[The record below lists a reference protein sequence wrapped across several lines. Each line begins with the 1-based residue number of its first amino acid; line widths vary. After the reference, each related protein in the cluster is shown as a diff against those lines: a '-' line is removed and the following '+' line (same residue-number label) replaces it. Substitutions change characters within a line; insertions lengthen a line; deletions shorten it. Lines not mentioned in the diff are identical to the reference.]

1 MNIWHNF
8 FMNVFTKEEHSM
20 IEENNIVGKF
30 DRYNIVTKDEN
41 YLTMFEIKGVS
52 YSSKND
58 EEILDYL
65 KVRNNF
71 FKSIDSMFNISIFQK
86 RSKIDL
92 EYKFDSKNIY
102 AREMLEEYN
111 KSNQSKTYGNKY
123 YIAISTR
130 NKNIK
135 NFFQKKKDLMT
146 TSRANDNNLIYLNS
160 KLNDLS
166 ETLLKALSKYN
177 IKRMTSSEV
186 LNFYASY
193 CNMKETK
200 INAKEG
206 LLRDNYI
213 SCNVKF
219 FKDYILHYDTEER
232 YSRFITVKAYDTDV
246 IDSKLTKD
254 LFNLPKNLMICEN
267 LSNISKDKALS
278 KLKDKI
284 YNSTDLVKEELS
296 LLFDEVSTDRE
307 TLLYYTLSILVTEN
321 SLEKLEDTTK
331 DIENIFSK
339 YGLITVVENINLK
352 TLYFSFFPSR
362 DNLNARKR
370 IQTST
375 AISVINTF
383 EKDFLGYDKNSFG
396 KNYVAMFNTIN
407 NTPYKFNFHV
417 TDDEKALGNF
427 ILIAESNKGKTTLT
441 TFLMA
446 CLTQY
451 DINIL
456 AYDKLNGMYLA
467 TKFLNGDYAE
477 INDDFSLNPFSLTDT
492 KENREFL
499 KMWLKEMA
507 EIQTDNFEE
516 IQAINEAV
524 EMLFDNKEE
533 EDILTFTDF
542 MKVLPSVENL
552 DNKFLPFGK
561 GLFDN
566 EKCVVNFENQITVL
580 AMDTILKDSKLSS
593 LTSMYISHKL
603 KTVAKNESKGFFQ
616 FYDELKDHL
625 HNKKT
630 AKLILESIVEGRK
643 INGTTGVAVQNLDFF
658 DLVENKDAILD
669 GFGYFLVY
677 PTSSEKS
684 LKKLQEQLSL
694 NENEMEFLKAND
706 GIARQILLKNTKT
719 KESIFLNI
727 DLSGMKNFLKFLNS
741 DADEVNRAKKL
752 IKENPLNWRKEF

>member
-1 MNIWHNF
+1 MNMWHKIFMNIL
-8 FMNVFTKEEHSM
+8 TEDEHSM
-20 IEENNIVGKF
+20 IDENNIVGKF
-30 DRYNIVTKDEN
+30 DAHNIITKDEN

-58 EEILDYL
+58 DEILEYL

-71 FKSIDSMFNISIFQK
+71 FKSIDSMFNVSIFQK
-86 RSKIDL
+86 RSKINL
-92 EYKFDSKNIY
+92 EYNFDSKNIY
-102 AREMLEEYN
+102 AREMIEEYN
-111 KSNQSKTYGNKY
+111 KSNQDKTYVNKY

-135 NFFQKKKDLMT
+135 NFFQKKKELMT
-146 TSRANDNNLIYLNS
+146 TTKANNNNLIYLNN

-166 ETLLKALSKYN
+166 HTLLIALSKYN

-193 CNMKETK
+193 CNMKDTK
-200 INAKEG
+200 VSAKEG
-206 LLRDNYI
+206 LLRDSYI

-232 YSRFITVKAYDTDV
+232 YSRFITVKAYDTDT
-246 IDSKLTKD
+246 IDSNLTKD
-254 LFNLPKNLMICEN
+254 LINLPTNLMICEN
-267 LSNISKDKALS
+267 LSNISKDKALR
-278 KLKDKI
+278 KLQDKI

-296 LLFDEVSTDRE
+296 LLYDEVSTDRE
-307 TLLYYTLSILVTEN
+307 TLLYYTLSILITE
-321 SLEKLEDTTK
+321 STLEKLEDTTK
-331 DIENIFSK
+331 EVENTFSK
-339 YGLITVVENINLK
+339 YGLITVAENINLK

-370 IQTST
+370 VQTST
-375 AISVINTF
+375 SISVLNTF

-396 KNYVAMFNTIN
+396 NSYVAMFNTTN

-456 AYDKLNGMYLA
+456 AYDKLNGMYIA
-467 TKFLNGDYAE
+467 TKFLGGDYAE
-477 INDDFSLNPFSLTDT
+477 VNTDFSLNPFSLIDT
-492 KENREFL
+492 EENRAFL
-499 KMWLKEMA
+499 KMWLREMA
-507 EIQTDNFEE
+507 EIKTDDFNE
-516 IQAINEAV
+516 IQAINEAIN
-524 EMLFDNKEE
+524 MMYDNKEE

-542 MKVLPSVENL
+542 LKVLPAVESL
-552 DNKFLPFGK
+552 DNKFFPFAK

-566 EKCVVNFENQITVL
+566 EKCVVNFENQLTVL
-580 AMDTILKDSKLSS
+580 AMDTILKDSKLAS

-625 HNKKT
+625 HNEKT
-630 AKLILESIVEGRK
+630 AQLILESIVEGRK

-658 DLVENKDAILD
+658 NLVPNKDAILD

-684 LKKLQEQLSL
+684 LQKLQEQLSL
-694 NENEMEFLKAND
+694 NESEVNFLRTND
-706 GIARQILLKNTKT
+706 GIARQVLLKNTKT
-719 KESIFLNI
+719 KESMFLNI

-741 DADEVNRAKKL
+741 DAGEVNRLKKL
-752 IKENPLNWRKEF
+752 IETNPDDWRKEF

>member
-1 MNIWHNF
+1 MNLL
-8 FMNVFTKEEHSM
+8 TKDEHSM
-20 IEENNIVGKF
+20 IEENNIIGKF
-30 DRYNIVTKDEN
+30 DAHNIVTKDEN
-41 YLTMFEIKGVS
+41 FLTMFEIKGVS

-58 EEILDYL
+58 DEIKDYL
-65 KVRNNF
+65 NTRNNF

-86 RSKIDL
+86 RMKIDL
-92 EYKFDSKNIY
+92 DNTFKSKNIY

-111 KSNQSKTYGNKY
+111 KSNQSKTFVNKY
-123 YIAISTR
+123 FVSISTR

-146 TSRANDNNLIYLNS
+146 TTKASNNNLIYLNS

-166 ETLLKALSKYN
+166 LSLLKGLAKYN
-177 IKRMTSSEV
+177 IRRMTSSEV

-193 CNMKETK
+193 CNMKETN

-213 SCNVKF
+213 SCNVNF
-219 FKDYILHYDTEER
+219 YKDYIKHYDTEER
-232 YSRFITVKAYDTDV
+232 FSRFITVKAYDTDV
-246 IDSKLTKD
+246 IDSNLTKD
-254 LFNLPKNLMICEN
+254 LINLPTNLMICEN
-267 LSNISKDKALS
+267 LSNISKDRTLS

-284 YNSTDLVKEELS
+284 YNSTELVQDELNN
-296 LLFDEVSTDRE
+296 LLQEVATDRE
-307 TLLYYTLSILVTEN
+307 TLIYYTLSVLVTEN
-321 SLEKLEDTTK
+321 TLEKLEDTTK
-331 DIENIFSK
+331 EVENIFSK
-339 YGLITVVENINLK
+339 YGLITLAENINLK

-375 AISVINTF
+375 SISVLNTF

-396 KNYVAMFNTIN
+396 NNYVAMLNTAN
-407 NTPYKFNFHV
+407 HTPYKFNFHIS
-417 TDDEKALGNF
+417 DEDKALGNF
-427 ILIAESNKGKTTLT
+427 IIIADTGKGKTTLIS
-441 TFLMA
+441 FLIA

-456 AYDKLNGMYLA
+456 AYDKLNGMYIV
-467 TKFLNGDYAE
+467 TKYLNGDYAE
-477 INDDFSLNPFSLTDT
+477 VNTEFALNPFSLIDSN
-492 KENREFL
+492 ENRAFL

-507 EIQTDNFEE
+507 EIQSNDFSEV
-516 IQAINEAV
+516 QAINEAID
-524 EMLFDNKEE
+524 MMYDNKGK

-542 MKVLPSVENL
+542 LKVLPAVESL
-552 DNKFLPFGK
+552 DNKFLPFAK

-566 EKCVVNFENQITVL
+566 EKCVINFKNQLTVL
-580 AMDTILKDSKLSS
+580 AMDTILKDSKLAS

-625 HNKKT
+625 HNEKT
-630 AKLILESIVEGRK
+630 AQLILESIVEGRK

-658 DLVENKDAILD
+658 DLVKNKDAILD

-677 PTSSEKS
+677 PTSSDKS
-684 LKKLQEQLSL
+684 LKKLQEQLNL
-694 NENEMEFLKAND
+694 NESEVDFLKGNN
-706 GIARQILLKNTKT
+706 GIERQVLLKNTKT

-727 DLSGMKNFLKFLNS
+727 DLGGMKNFLKFLNS
-741 DADEVNRAKKL
+741 DADEVNRLKKL
-752 IKENPLNWRKEF
+752 EKENPNNWRKEF